1 MEKVT
6 YDHMYL
12 CGCVFFFL
20 LLQAVKPNETARSH
34 RAGGH
39 DKHSDSIVMKD
50 LIYTFT
56 GRNDFGTVKD
66 TSQYKEGK
74 TEGTVNL
81 PFNDGAI
88 INAFKALIS
97 KNHLLTLSR
106 MKKFVSEHLNRDVSE
121 WLVGAI
127 LDIISCDDTIANNCP
142 FYVKSD
148 GNELSKS
155 QLLETNKFELEP
167 FLVGI
172 LLFILTERRGKNQN
186 GKATLN
192 LLGEKKARKPRNFE
206 SKVGQS
212 RAENIIVTEWHGDA
226 HLVKEKTRQNKK
238 ASTEDSME
246 ANVIKMQSQDS
257 QNDNSKGEKK
267 QTMINH
273 QTNIVQNG
281 DHNVNITN
289 NGTMNLNL

>member
-1 MEKVT
+1 MKNVT
-6 YDHMYL
+6 HDYMYL

-39 DKHSDSIVMKD
+39 DRHSDSIVMKD

-56 GRNDFGTVKD
+56 GSYNFGAVKD

-74 TEGTVNL
+74 IEGTVNL

-88 INAFKALIS
+88 INAFEALIS
-97 KNHLLTLSR
+97 KNYLLTLSR
-106 MKKFVSEHLNRDVSE
+106 MKKFVSKHLNREVSE

-127 LDIISCDDTIANNCP
+127 LDVISRDDTIANDCS

-148 GNELSKS
+148 GNDLSKS
-155 QLLETNKFELEP
+155 QLLETDKFELEP

-172 LLFILTERRGKNQN
+172 LFFILTERRGKNRN
-186 GKATLN
+186 GRATLN

-212 RAENIIVTEWHGDA
+212 RAENIVVTEWYEDA
-226 HLVKEKTRQNKK
+226 YLFKGKTNQNKK
-238 ASTEDSME
+238 APTEDSIE
-246 ANVIKMQSQDS
+246 ADVIKMRDQ
-257 QNDNSKGEKK
+257 NSKNDSSNGEKK